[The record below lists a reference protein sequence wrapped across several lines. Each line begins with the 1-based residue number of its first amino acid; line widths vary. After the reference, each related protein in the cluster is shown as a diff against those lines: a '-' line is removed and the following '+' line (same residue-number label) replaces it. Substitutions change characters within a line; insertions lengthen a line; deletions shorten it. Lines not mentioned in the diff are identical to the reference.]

1 MLHMHISRNMN
12 GVEKWERGNARQR
25 TVKMESQTSRR
36 DDWNMPERN
45 RVLDQAYQMTSCV
58 KIATENFYLA
68 QALQ

>member
-1 MLHMHISRNMN
+1 MHISRNMN